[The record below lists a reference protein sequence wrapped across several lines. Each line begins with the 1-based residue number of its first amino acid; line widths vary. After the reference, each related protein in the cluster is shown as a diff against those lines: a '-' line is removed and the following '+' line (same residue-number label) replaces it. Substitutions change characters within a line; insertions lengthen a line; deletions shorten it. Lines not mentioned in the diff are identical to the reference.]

1 MLRVVI
7 DTNVV
12 VSAIVWDGKPR
23 ELVLKLLEQHTVILS
38 SQMLAEL
45 NDVIS
50 RDKFGVKTFQVKRF
64 LADLTNKSKIVHSV
78 GLFKIIVEDPDDNN
92 ILDAAYSGKADYIV
106 TGDKHLLALGKFK
119 RTKIITVNN
128 MLEIIS

>member
-12 VSAIVWDGKPR
+12 VSAIVWGGKPR

-38 SQMLAEL
+38 PQMLAEF

-64 LADLTNKSKIVHSV
+64 LTDLTNKSKIVNSV

-92 ILDAAYSGKADYIV
+92 ILNAAYSGKADYIV
-106 TGDKHLLALGKFK
+106 TGDKHLLALEKFK
-119 RTKIITVNN
+119 RTKIITVNK

>member
-12 VSAIVWDGKPR
+12 VSAIVWGGKPR

-38 SQMLAEL
+38 PQMLAEL

-64 LADLTNKSKIVHSV
+64 LTDLTNKSKIVNSV

-92 ILDAAYSGKADYIV
+92 ILNAAYSGKADYIV
-106 TGDKHLLALGKFK
+106 TGDKHLLALEKFK
-119 RTKIITVNN
+119 RTKIITVNK